1 MHRPHG
7 IDIDRID
14 MDRVLAWCCVLIA
27 HLLAWWWLTR
37 PQVAQPPGV
46 EADGLDVVWIEP
58 ARQVAPE
65 PPLADIPPQPAA
77 SAAATAHDEM
87 GDRRSE
93 TLTPPSSTS
102 TAEAVVDPDPSPS
115 LSAVF
120 IEHGREWV
128 QRQHPPGDF
137 ARNPLTHRT
146 VPRAEPRRDKF
157 AMREPVS
164 PASVVASIGKL
175 LGGPDYTTDPCPRIR
190 DNITN
195 LAIGGPS
202 ELLDEELRRD
212 RQLCR

>member
-1 MHRPHG
+1 MHRSQG
-7 IDIDRID
+7 IDVDRID
-14 MDRVLAWCCVLIA
+14 MDRVLAWCCVLVA

-37 PQVAQPPGV
+37 PQVVPPPGV

-58 ARQVAPE
+58 ARPVAPM
-65 PPLADIPPQPAA
+65 PPAADVPSQPAA
-77 SAAATAHDEM
+77 SAMAGVHDDTV
-87 GDRRSE
+87 DRRTEASSAS
-93 TLTPPSSTS
+93 TPI
-102 TAEAVVDPDPSPS
+102 AEAAVDPDSAPS

-120 IEHGREWV
+120 IDQGREWA
-128 QRQHPPGDF
+128 QRQHPPDEF

-146 VPRAEPRRDKF
+146 VPRAEPRRDRF
-157 AMREPVS
+157 AMREPVT

-190 DNITN
+190 DNIAN
-195 LAIGGPS
+195 LATGGPS